1 MSNANHYHYQSH
13 IRMHIMS
20 ERSLLTR
27 TPLSIAIAVL
37 CSSLSANVLAETKV
51 TDTDEQMVVT
61 ATRTEMA
68 LKKAPASMS
77 VITAQDIEDSP
88 GITLAD
94 IVAES
99 TSVESDFDSTRAGRQ
114 MTSIRGMDS
123 DYTLIMVNGRR
134 LSSASA
140 IIRGNDF
147 DLSTIPADSIERVE
161 IIRGP
166 MSALY
171 GSDGMGGTINI
182 ITKAPENDW
191 SSTVSMDNSSPMDGN
206 GGQEYSVGLTT
217 SGALIEDELFA
228 RVSVN
233 QTSRN
238 AWQPYS
244 GTHNSGYDREDVTA
258 LEGRDTLSMLA
269 SLTWHA
275 TDNQTLDFDFG
286 YSDDER
292 ESAAESSSSVIE
304 SNTHV
309 VRHSQ
314 AITHS
319 GYWSWGDTQVRYSRE
334 NVTDNNAADLGNNF
348 SSDIE
353 ELTQIVE
360 ASATTYLG
368 DSHTLTFGMDYQ
380 LSELTNKENL
390 VSGTSEAYQGALFIQ
405 DQWLMTEQ
413 LTATIGGRLDK
424 HELYGEEFSP
434 RVYLVHQT
442 TNDLIIKGGV
452 GKAFKAPSLT
462 QNQPDYQVSS
472 CKGGCALVG
481 NEDLKPETSL
491 NYELAAVYTQPRWNV
506 EAALFR
512 NEINDLIDRTEGYC
526 PQGGDWNESARQ
538 CENPDGSSTGELG
551 AKTYENVAE
560 AIIQGV
566 EIAGQY
572 QISDEWGVSGNY
584 TYLDTEDKS
593 TGDELLERYK
603 HSGLVKLSWNPTYDL
618 NTFVSARYRG
628 ERQIEADLI
637 QDAYTTLNIGTVY
650 NVNDSVRLRA
660 GISNLTDESVSNELE
675 YLGYVEQPRTY
686 YVGMTADF

>member
-1 MSNANHYHYQSH
+1 
-13 IRMHIMS
+13 MS
-20 ERSLLTR
+20 ERSLLIR
-27 TPLSIAIAVL
+27 KPLLVRKPLSIAVAVI
-37 CSSLSANVLAETKV
+37 CTSLSANVLAQEEAQA
-51 TDTDEQMVVT
+51 TDEQMVVT

-68 LKKAPASMS
+68 LKQAPASMS

-114 MTSIRGMDS
+114 MISIRGMDS

-191 SSTVSMDNSSPMDGN
+191 SSTLSMDTSSPLDGD
-206 GGQEYSVGLTT
+206 GGEEYSMGFTT

-228 RVSVN
+228 RLSVN
-233 QTSRN
+233 QTSRD

-244 GTHNSGYDREDVTA
+244 GNGREDITA
-258 LEGRDTLSMLA
+258 LEERDTLSLLA

-275 TDNQTLDFDFG
+275 TDNQTVDFDFG
-286 YSDDER
+286 YSDDKR
-292 ESAAESSSSVIE
+292 DGLAEHATGV
-304 SNTHV
+304 NPVDTKV
-309 VRHSQ
+309 VRNSQ

-319 GYWSWGDTQVRYSRE
+319 GFWSWGDTQVRYSRE
-334 NVTDNNAADLGNNF
+334 NVTDNDAADSDTNY
-348 SSDIE
+348 SSDVE

-368 DSHTLTFGMDYQ
+368 ESHTVTFGMDYQ

-390 VSGTSEAYQGALFIQ
+390 VNDTSEAYQGALFIQ

-424 HELYGEEFSP
+424 HEQYGEEFSP

-452 GKAFKAPSLT
+452 GKAFKAPTLT
-462 QNQPDYQVSS
+462 QNHTDYTVNS
-472 CKGGCALVG
+472 CKGWCDIVG
-481 NEDLKPETSL
+481 NEDLNPETSW
-491 NYELAAVYTQPRWNV
+491 NYEIAALYTQPRWNV
-506 EAALFR
+506 EGALFR
-512 NEINDLIDRTEGYC
+512 NEIQDLIDRGDTEC
-526 PQGGDWNESARQ
+526 RSGGTWGGNGFGCVD
-538 CENPDGSSTGELG
+538 TGG
-551 AKTYENVAE
+551 NFVSKGTRSYINVSE
-560 AIIQGV
+560 AVIQGA
-566 EIAGQY
+566 ELTGQF
-572 QISDEWGVSGNY
+572 QITDEWGVSGNY
-584 TYLDTEDKS
+584 TFLDTEDKS
-593 TGDELLERYK
+593 TGEELLERYK
-603 HSGLVKLSWNPTYDL
+603 HSGLVKLNWSPTYDL

-628 ERQIEADLI
+628 ERNIETDLT
-637 QDAYTTLNIGTVY
+637 QEAYTTLNIGGVY
-650 NVNDSVRLRA
+650 NINDSVRVRA
-660 GISNLTDESVSNELE
+660 GITNLTDEAVSQELE
-675 YLGYVEQPRTY
+675 SMGYVEEPRTY

>member
-1 MSNANHYHYQSH
+1 
-13 IRMHIMS
+13 MS
-20 ERSLLTR
+20 ERSLLIR
-27 TPLSIAIAVL
+27 KPLSIAVAVI
-37 CSSLSANVLAETKV
+37 CTSLSANVLAQEEAQA
-51 TDTDEQMVVT
+51 TDEQMVVT

-68 LKKAPASMS
+68 LKQAPASMS
-77 VITAQDIEDSP
+77 VITAQDIEESP

-114 MTSIRGMDS
+114 MISIRGMDS

-191 SSTVSMDNSSPMDGN
+191 SSTLSMDTSSPLDGD
-206 GGQEYSVGLTT
+206 GGEEYSLGFTT
-217 SGALIEDELFA
+217 SGALIDDELFA
-228 RVSVN
+228 RLSVN
-233 QTSRN
+233 QTSRDG
-238 AWQPYS
+238 WQPYT
-244 GTHNSGYDREDVTA
+244 GNGREDITA
-258 LEGRDTLSMLA
+258 LEERDTLSLLA

-275 TDNQTLDFDFG
+275 TDNQTIDFDFG
-286 YSDDER
+286 YSDDKR
-292 ESAAESSSSVIE
+292 DGLAEHATGV
-304 SNTHV
+304 NPVDTKV
-309 VRHSQ
+309 VRNSQ

-319 GYWSWGDTQVRYSRE
+319 GFWSWGDTQVRYSRE
-334 NVTDNNAADLGNNF
+334 NVTDNDAADADTTY

-368 DSHTLTFGMDYQ
+368 DNHTLTFGMDYQ

-390 VSGTSEAYQGALFIQ
+390 VNDTSEAYQGALFIQ
-405 DQWLMTEQ
+405 DQWLMTDQ

-424 HELYGEEFSP
+424 HEQYGEEFSP

-452 GKAFKAPSLT
+452 GKAFKAPTLT
-462 QNQPDYQVSS
+462 QNQADYTVNS
-472 CKGGCALVG
+472 CKGWCDIVG
-481 NEDLKPETSL
+481 NEDLNPETSW
-491 NYELAAVYTQPRWNV
+491 NYEIAALYTQPRWNV
-506 EAALFR
+506 EGALFR
-512 NEINDLIDRTEGYC
+512 NEIQDLIDRGDTEC
-526 PQGGDWNESARQ
+526 RSGGTWGGNGFGCVD
-538 CENPDGSSTGELG
+538 TGG
-551 AKTYENVAE
+551 NFVSKGTRSYVNVSE
-560 AIIQGV
+560 AVIQGA
-566 EIAGQY
+566 ELTGQF
-572 QISDEWGVSGNY
+572 QITDEWGVSGNY
-584 TYLDTEDKS
+584 TFLDTEDKS
-593 TGDELLERYK
+593 TGEELLERYK
-603 HSGLVKLSWNPTYDL
+603 HSGLVKLNWSPTYDL

-628 ERQIEADLI
+628 ERQIESDLT
-637 QDAYTTLNIGTVY
+637 QDAYTTLNLGAVY
-650 NVNDSVRLRA
+650 NVNASVRLRA
-660 GISNLTDESVSNELE
+660 GITNLTDEAVSQELE
-675 YLGYVEQPRTY
+675 SMGYVEEPRTY

>member
-1 MSNANHYHYQSH
+1 
-13 IRMHIMS
+13 MS
-20 ERSLLTR
+20 ERSLLIR
-27 TPLSIAIAVL
+27 KPLLVRKPLSIAVAVI
-37 CSSLSANVLAETKV
+37 CTSLSANVLAQEEAQA
-51 TDTDEQMVVT
+51 TDEQMVVT

-68 LKKAPASMS
+68 LKQAPASMS

-114 MTSIRGMDS
+114 MISIRGMDS

-191 SSTVSMDNSSPMDGN
+191 SSTLSMDTSSPLDGD
-206 GGQEYSVGLTT
+206 GGEEYSMGFTT
-217 SGALIEDELFA
+217 SGALIKDELFA
-228 RVSVN
+228 RLSVN
-233 QTSRN
+233 QTNRD

-244 GTHNSGYDREDVTA
+244 GNGREDITA
-258 LEGRDTLSMLA
+258 LEERDTLSLLA

-275 TDNQTLDFDFG
+275 TDNQTVDFDFG
-286 YSDDER
+286 YSDDKR
-292 ESAAESSSSVIE
+292 DGLAEHATGV
-304 SNTHV
+304 NPVDTKV
-309 VRHSQ
+309 VRNSQ

-319 GYWSWGDTQVRYSRE
+319 GFWSWGDTQVRYSRE
-334 NVTDNNAADLGNNF
+334 NVTDNDAADSDTNY
-348 SSDIE
+348 SSDVE

-368 DSHTLTFGMDYQ
+368 ESHTVTFGMDYQ

-390 VSGTSEAYQGALFIQ
+390 VNDTSEAYQGALFIQ

-424 HELYGEEFSP
+424 HEQYGEEFSP

-452 GKAFKAPSLT
+452 GKAFKAPTLT
-462 QNQPDYQVSS
+462 QNHTDYTVNS
-472 CKGGCALVG
+472 CKGWCDIVG
-481 NEDLKPETSL
+481 NEDLNPETSW
-491 NYELAAVYTQPRWNV
+491 NYEIAALYTQPRWNV
-506 EAALFR
+506 EGALFR
-512 NEINDLIDRTEGYC
+512 NEIQDLIDRGDTEC
-526 PQGGDWNESARQ
+526 RSGGTWGGNGFGCVD
-538 CENPDGSSTGELG
+538 TGG
-551 AKTYENVAE
+551 NFVSKGTRSYVNVSE
-560 AIIQGV
+560 AVIQGA
-566 EIAGQY
+566 ELTGQF
-572 QISDEWGVSGNY
+572 QITDEWGVSGNY
-584 TYLDTEDKS
+584 TFLDTEDKS
-593 TGDELLERYK
+593 TGEELLERYK
-603 HSGLVKLSWNPTYDL
+603 HSGLVKLNWSPTYDL

-628 ERQIEADLI
+628 ERNIETDLT
-637 QDAYTTLNIGTVY
+637 QEAYTTLNIGGVY
-650 NVNDSVRLRA
+650 NINDSVRVRA
-660 GISNLTDESVSNELE
+660 GITNLTDEAVSQELE
-675 YLGYVEQPRTY
+675 SMGYVEEPRTY

>member
-1 MSNANHYHYQSH
+1 
-13 IRMHIMS
+13 MS
-20 ERSLLTR
+20 ESSLFTR
-27 TPLSIAIAVL
+27 KPLSIAVAVI
-37 CSSLSANVLAETKV
+37 CTSLSPNLLAQEEVK
-51 TDTDEQMVVT
+51 DTDEQMVVT

-68 LKKAPASMS
+68 LKQAPASMS

-114 MTSIRGMDS
+114 MISIRGMDS

-147 DLSTIPADSIERVE
+147 DLSTIPTESIERVE

-182 ITKAPENDW
+182 ITKAPVNEW
-191 SSTVSMDNSSPMDGN
+191 SSTLSMDTSSPMDGN
-206 GGQEYSVGLTT
+206 GGQEQSVGLTT

-228 RVSVN
+228 RFSIN
-233 QTSRN
+233 QTSRD
-238 AWQPYS
+238 AWQSYS
-244 GTHNSGYDREDVTA
+244 GIHSSGHDREDVTA
-258 LEGRDTLSMLA
+258 LEGRDTLSLLGT
-269 SLTWHA
+269 LTWHA
-275 TDNQTLDFDFG
+275 TDNQTIDLDLG
-286 YSDDER
+286 YSDDQR
-292 ESAAESSSSVIE
+292 DGLAEYATGANPID
-304 SNTHV
+304 NKV
-309 VRHSQ
+309 VRNSQ
-314 AITHS
+314 AIIHS
-319 GYWSWGDTQVRYSRE
+319 GFWSWGDTQVRYSRE
-334 NVTDNNAADLGNNF
+334 NVTDSDAADLGNNY
-348 SSDIE
+348 SSDVE

-368 DSHTLTFGMDYQ
+368 DSHTVTFGMDYQ
-380 LSELTNKENL
+380 LSELTNRENL
-390 VSGTSEAYQGALFIQ
+390 VNGTSEAYQGALFIQ

-442 TNDLIIKGGV
+442 TNDLIIKGVV

-462 QNQPDYQVSS
+462 QNQADYTVNS
-472 CKGGCALVG
+472 CKGVCDLHG

-491 NYELAAVYTQPRWNV
+491 NYEIAAIYSQPRWNV
-506 EAALFR
+506 EGALFR
-512 NEINDLIDRTEGYC
+512 NEINDLIDRDDTY
-526 PQGGDWNESARQ
+526 
-538 CENPDGSSTGELG
+538 CENGGVFEAGKGCADSSSSTGYVNGKRTYTNVSEAVVQGAEL
-551 AKTYENVAE
+551 T
-560 AIIQGV
+560 
-566 EIAGQY
+566 GQF
-572 QISDEWGVSGNY
+572 QITDEWGISGNY
-584 TYLDTEDKS
+584 SFLDTEDKS
-593 TGDELLERYK
+593 TGEELLERYK
-603 HSGLVKLSWNPTYDL
+603 HSGLVKLNWSPTYDL
-618 NTFVSARYRG
+618 NTFISARYRG
-628 ERQIEADLI
+628 ERNIETDLT

-650 NVNDSVRLRA
+650 NVNDSVRIRA
-660 GISNLTDESVSNELE
+660 GITNLTDEAVSQELE
-675 YLGYVEQPRTY
+675 NMGYVEEPRTY

>member
-1 MSNANHYHYQSH
+1 M
-13 IRMHIMS
+13 IRKP
-20 ERSLLTR
+20 LLVR
-27 TPLSIAIAVL
+27 KPLSIAVAVI
-37 CSSLSANVLAETKV
+37 CTSLSANVLAQEEAQA
-51 TDTDEQMVVT
+51 TDEQMVVT

-68 LKKAPASMS
+68 LKQAPASMS

-114 MTSIRGMDS
+114 MISIRGMDS

-191 SSTVSMDNSSPMDGN
+191 SSTLSMDTSSPLDGD
-206 GGQEYSVGLTT
+206 GGEEYSMGFTT

-228 RVSVN
+228 RLSVN

-244 GTHNSGYDREDVTA
+244 GTHSSGYDRSDVTA
-258 LEGRDTLSMLA
+258 LEERDTLSMLA
-269 SLTWHA
+269 SLTWHM
-275 TDNQTLDFDFG
+275 TDNQTIDFDFG

-292 ESAAESSSSVIE
+292 ESAAESAKSVIE
-304 SNTHV
+304 SDTRV

-319 GYWSWGDTQVRYSRE
+319 GFWSWGDTQVRYSRE
-334 NVTDNNAADLGNNF
+334 NVTDNDAADLGNNF

-368 DSHTLTFGMDYQ
+368 YSHTLTFGMDYQ

-390 VSGTSEAYQGALFIQ
+390 SSGTSEAYQGALFVQ
-405 DQWLMTEQ
+405 DQWVMTDS
-413 LTATIGGRLDK
+413 LTATFGGRLDK

-452 GKAFKAPSLT
+452 GKAFKAPTLT
-462 QNQPDYQVSS
+462 QNQSDYTVSS

-481 NEDLKPETSL
+481 NEDLNPETSI
-491 NYELAAVYTQPRWNV
+491 NYELATVYTQPRWNV

-512 NEINDLIDRTEGYC
+512 NEINDLIERTQGYC
-526 PQGGDWNESARQ
+526 PQGGDWNESALQ
-538 CENPDGSSTGELG
+538 CENPDGTPTGDLG
-551 AKTYENVAE
+551 AKTHQNVSE

-566 EIAGQY
+566 ELGGMY
-572 QISDEWGVSGNY
+572 QISDEWAVSGNY

-593 TGDELLERYK
+593 TGEELLERYK
-603 HSGLVKLSWNPTYDL
+603 HSGFVKLNWNPTYDL
-618 NTFVSARYRG
+618 STFVSARYRG
-628 ERQIEADLI
+628 ERQIDSDLT

-660 GISNLTDESVSNELE
+660 GISNLTDESVSDELE
-675 YLGYVEQPRTY
+675 YIGYVEEPRTY
-686 YVGMTADF
+686 YIGMTADF

>member
-1 MSNANHYHYQSH
+1 MTD
-13 IRMHIMS
+13 
-20 ERSLLTR
+20 RSLFSSK
-27 TPLSIAIAVL
+27 PLAIAVAFI
-37 CSSLSANVLAETKV
+37 CSSVSTVSFANEASTE
-51 TDTDEQMVVT
+51 TDEQMVVT
-61 ATRTEMA
+61 ATRTETS
-68 LKKAPASMS
+68 LKQAPASMS
-77 VITAQDIEDSP
+77 VITAEDIENNP

-94 IVAES
+94 IVADA

-114 MTSIRGMDS
+114 MISIRGMDS

-191 SSTVSMDNSSPMDGN
+191 SSTLSMDTSSPMDGN
-206 GGQEYSVGLTT
+206 GGQEHSVGLTT

-228 RVSVN
+228 RFSVN
-233 QTSRN
+233 QTSRD

-244 GTHNSGYDREDVTA
+244 GTHSSGYDREDITA
-258 LEGRDTLSMLA
+258 LEGRDTLSLLA
-269 SLTWHA
+269 NLTWYV
-275 TDNQTLDFDFG
+275 TDNQTIDLDLG

-304 SNTHV
+304 SDTRV

-319 GYWSWGDTQVRYSRE
+319 GFWSWGDTQVRYSRE
-334 NVTDNNAADLGNNF
+334 NVTDTDAADLGNNF

-353 ELTQIVE
+353 ELTQILE
-360 ASATTYLG
+360 ASATTYLS

-380 LSELTNKENL
+380 LSKLTNKENL
-390 VSGTSEAYQGALFIQ
+390 VSGSSEAYQGALFVQ
-405 DQWLMTEQ
+405 DQWEVTDQ

-434 RVYLVHQT
+434 RVYMVHQT
-442 TNDLIIKGGV
+442 TDDLIIKGGV
-452 GKAFKAPSLT
+452 GKAFKAPTLT
-462 QNQPDYQVSS
+462 QNHADYQVSS
-472 CKGGCALVG
+472 CKGGCVLVG

-491 NYELAAVYTQPRWNV
+491 NYELATVYTQPRWNV

-512 NEINDLIDRTEGYC
+512 NEINDLIERTEGYC
-526 PQGGDWNESARQ
+526 PDGGEWNESARQ
-538 CENPDGSSTGELG
+538 CENPDGTPTGNLG
-551 AKTYENVAE
+551 AKTYQNVSE

-566 EIAGQY
+566 ELAGGF
-572 QISDEWGVSGNY
+572 QISEQWDVSGNY

-593 TGDELLERYK
+593 TGEQLLERYK
-603 HSGLVKLSWNPTYDL
+603 HSGLVKLNWSPTYDL
-618 NTFVSARYRG
+618 TTFVSVRYRG
-628 ERQIEADLI
+628 ERQIETDLT

-650 NVNDSVRLRA
+650 NVNDSVRIRA
-660 GISNLTDESVSNELE
+660 GITNLTDEAVSQELE
-675 YLGYVEQPRTY
+675 YLGYVEEPRTY

>member
-1 MSNANHYHYQSH
+1 
-13 IRMHIMS
+13 MS
-20 ERSLLTR
+20 ERSLLIR
-27 TPLSIAIAVL
+27 KPLSLAVAVI
-37 CSSLSANVLAETKV
+37 CTSLSANVLALEEVK
-51 TDTDEQMVVT
+51 DTDEQMVVT

-77 VITAQDIEDSP
+77 VITAQDIEDNPS
-88 GITLAD
+88 ITLAD

-114 MTSIRGMDS
+114 MISIRGMDS

-182 ITKAPENDW
+182 ITKAPDNDW
-191 SSTVSMDNSSPMDGN
+191 STTINMDTSSPLDGD
-206 GGQEYSVGLTT
+206 GGQEHSVGLTT
-217 SGALIEDELFA
+217 SGALIDDELFA
-228 RVSVN
+228 RLSVN
-233 QTSRN
+233 QTGRD
-238 AWQPYS
+238 AWKPYS
-244 GTHNSGYDREDVTA
+244 GTHSSGYDRKDITA
-258 LEGRDTLSMLA
+258 LEERDTLSVLA

-275 TDNQTLDFDFG
+275 TDNQTIDFDFG

-292 ESAAESSSSVIE
+292 ESAAESSTSVIE
-304 SNTHV
+304 SDTRV
-309 VRHSQ
+309 VRNSQ

-319 GYWSWGDTQVRYSRE
+319 GFWSWGDTQVRYSRE
-334 NVTDNNAADLGNNF
+334 SVTDNDAADLGNNF

-368 DSHTLTFGMDYQ
+368 ENHTLTFGMDYQ

-405 DQWLMTEQ
+405 DQWLVNDK
-413 LTATIGGRLDK
+413 LTATLGGRLDK

-442 TNDLIIKGGV
+442 TNDLIIKGGI
-452 GKAFKAPSLT
+452 GKAFKAPTLT
-462 QNQPDYQVSS
+462 QNQPDYQVPS
-472 CKGGCALVG
+472 CKGSCALVG

-491 NYELAAVYTQPRWNV
+491 NYELATVYTQPRWNI

-526 PQGGDWNESARQ
+526 PQGGDWNERALQ
-538 CENPDGSSTGELG
+538 CENPDGSPTGELG
-551 AKTYENVAE
+551 EKTYENVSE
-560 AIIQGV
+560 AIIQGL
-566 EIAGQY
+566 ELGGMY
-572 QISDEWGVSGNY
+572 QISDAWDVSGNY

-593 TGDELLERYK
+593 TGEQLLERYK
-603 HSGLVKLSWNPTYDL
+603 HSGFVKLNWSPNYGL
-618 NTFVSARYRG
+618 NTFISARYRG
-628 ERQIEADLI
+628 ERQIESDLT
-637 QDAYTTLNIGTVY
+637 QDAYTTLNLGAIY
-650 NVNDSVRLRA
+650 NVNDSLRIRG
-660 GISNLTDESVSNELE
+660 GITNLTNEAVSDELE
-675 YLGYVEQPRTY
+675 YLGYVEEPRTY
-686 YVGMTADF
+686 YVGLTADF

>member
-1 MSNANHYHYQSH
+1 
-13 IRMHIMS
+13 MS
-20 ERSLLTR
+20 ERSLLIR
-27 TPLSIAIAVL
+27 KPLSIAVAVI
-37 CSSLSANVLAETKV
+37 CTSLSANVLAQEEAQA
-51 TDTDEQMVVT
+51 TDEQMVVT

-68 LKKAPASMS
+68 LKQAPASMS

-114 MTSIRGMDS
+114 MISIRGMDS

-238 AWQPYS
+238 AWQPYT
-244 GTHNSGYDREDVTA
+244 GNGREDITA
-258 LEGRDTLSMLA
+258 LEERDTLSLLA
-269 SLTWHA
+269 NLTWNA
-275 TDNQTLDFDFG
+275 TDNQTIDLDLG
-286 YSDDER
+286 YSDDKR
-292 ESAAESSSSVIE
+292 DGLAEYATGANPVDSK
-304 SNTHV
+304 V
-309 VRHSQ
+309 VRNSQ

-319 GYWSWGDTQVRYSRE
+319 GFWSWGDTQVRYSRE
-334 NVTDNNAADLGNNF
+334 NVTDNDAADSDESY

-353 ELTQIVE
+353 ELTQIIE

-368 DSHTLTFGMDYQ
+368 ESHTVTFGMDYQ
-380 LSELTNKENL
+380 LSKLTNMENL
-390 VSGTSEAYQGALFIQ
+390 DNGTSEAYQGALFVQ

-462 QNQPDYQVSS
+462 QNQHDYRVNS
-472 CKGGCALVG
+472 CKGGCDLHG
-481 NEDLKPETSL
+481 NEDLNPETSW
-491 NYELAAVYTQPRWNV
+491 NYELAAVYTQPRWSV
-506 EAALFR
+506 EGALFR
-512 NEINDLIDRTEGYC
+512 NEINDLIDR
-526 PQGGDWNESARQ
+526 GDIICKDGDSYD
-538 CENPDGSSTGELG
+538 DGSVSLTPGCVDSATTEHYK
-551 AKTYENVAE
+551 AYRTYENISE
-560 AIIQGV
+560 AVIQGA
-566 EIAGQY
+566 ELTGQF
-572 QISDEWGVSGNY
+572 QITDEWGVSGNY
-584 TYLDTEDKS
+584 TFLDTEDKS
-593 TGDELLERYK
+593 TGEELLERYK
-603 HSGLVKLSWNPTYDL
+603 HSGFVKLNWSPTYDL
-618 NTFVSARYRG
+618 STFVSARYRG
-628 ERQIEADLI
+628 ERQIDSNIA
-637 QDAYTTLNIGTVY
+637 QDAYTTLNLGAVY
-650 NVNDSVRLRA
+650 SVNASVRLRA
-660 GISNLTDESVSNELE
+660 GISNLTDESVSDELE
-675 YLGYVEQPRTY
+675 YLGYVEEPRTY

>member
-1 MSNANHYHYQSH
+1 M
-13 IRMHIMS
+13 IRK
-20 ERSLLTR
+20 
-27 TPLSIAIAVL
+27 PLSVAVAVF
-37 CSSLSANVLAETKV
+37 CTSLSANVLAQKESQV
-51 TDTDEQMVVT
+51 TDEQMVVT

-68 LKKAPASMS
+68 LKQAPASMS
-77 VITAQDIEDSP
+77 VITAQDVEDSP

-114 MTSIRGMDS
+114 MISIRGMDS

-147 DLSTIPADSIERVE
+147 DLSTIPAESIERVE

-191 SSTVSMDNSSPMDGN
+191 SSTINMDTSSPLGGDG
-206 GGQEYSVGLTT
+206 GEEYSVGFTT
-217 SGALIEDELFA
+217 SGALIDDELFA
-228 RVSVN
+228 RFSLN
-233 QTSRN
+233 QTSRD
-238 AWQPYS
+238 AWQPYT
-244 GTHNSGYDREDVTA
+244 GIGRENITA
-258 LEGRDTLSMLA
+258 LEERDTLSLLA
-269 SLTWHA
+269 NLTWNV
-275 TDNQTLDFDFG
+275 TDNQTIDLDLG
-286 YSDDER
+286 YSDDKR
-292 ESAAESSSSVIE
+292 DGLAEYATG
-304 SNTHV
+304 SNLVDSKV
-309 VRHSQ
+309 VRNSQ

-319 GYWSWGDTQVRYSRE
+319 GFWSWGDTQVRYSRE
-334 NVTDNNAADLGNNF
+334 NVTDNDAADLGNNY
-348 SSDIE
+348 SSDVE

-368 DSHTLTFGMDYQ
+368 ESHTVTFGMDYQ

-390 VSGTSEAYQGALFIQ
+390 INGTSEAYQGALFVQ

-462 QNQPDYQVSS
+462 QNQADYTVNS
-472 CKGGCALVG
+472 CKGACDLYG
-481 NEDLKPETSL
+481 NANLKPETSL
-491 NYELAAVYTQPRWNV
+491 NYEIAAIYNQPRWNV
-506 EAALFR
+506 EGALFR
-512 NEINDLIDRTEGYC
+512 NEINDLIDRDETY
-526 PQGGDWNESARQ
+526 
-538 CENPDGSSTGELG
+538 CENGEVFESGKGCADSSSSTGYVKGKRTYTNVSEAVVQGAEL
-551 AKTYENVAE
+551 T
-560 AIIQGV
+560 
-566 EIAGQY
+566 GQF
-572 QISDEWGVSGNY
+572 QITDEWEVSGNY
-584 TYLDTEDKS
+584 TFLDTEDKS
-593 TGDELLERYK
+593 TGEELLERYK

-618 NTFVSARYRG
+618 NTFISARYRG
-628 ERQIEADLI
+628 ERNIETDLT
-637 QDAYTTLNIGTVY
+637 QDAYTTLNIGTIY

-660 GISNLTDESVSNELE
+660 GITNLTDEAVSQELE
-675 YLGYVEQPRTY
+675 NMGYVEEPRTY

>member
-1 MSNANHYHYQSH
+1 MN
-13 IRMHIMS
+13 IMS
-20 ERSLLTR
+20 ERSLLIR
-27 TPLSIAIAVL
+27 KPLLVRKRLSIAVAVI
-37 CSSLSANVLAETKV
+37 CTSLSANVLAQEEAQA
-51 TDTDEQMVVT
+51 TDEQMVVT

-68 LKKAPASMS
+68 LKQAPASMS

-114 MTSIRGMDS
+114 MISIRGMDS

-191 SSTVSMDNSSPMDGN
+191 SSTLSMDTSSPLDCDG
-206 GGQEYSVGLTT
+206 GEEYSMGFTT

-228 RVSVN
+228 RLSVN
-233 QTSRN
+233 QTSRD

-244 GTHNSGYDREDVTA
+244 GTHSSGYDRSDVTA
-258 LEGRDTLSMLA
+258 LEERDTLSLLA
-269 SLTWHA
+269 SLTWNA
-275 TDNQTLDFDFG
+275 TDNQTIDFDFG

-292 ESAAESSSSVIE
+292 ESSAENVSSVIE
-304 SNTHV
+304 SDTRV
-309 VRHSQ
+309 VRQSQ

-319 GYWSWGDTQVRYSRE
+319 GFWNWGDTQVRYSRE
-334 NVTDNNAADLGNNF
+334 NVTDNDAADSDTNY
-348 SSDIE
+348 SSDVE
-353 ELTQIVE
+353 ELTQIAE

-368 DSHTLTFGMDYQ
+368 ENHTVTFGMDYQ

-390 VSGTSEAYQGALFIQ
+390 VNGTSEAYQGALFVQ

-452 GKAFKAPSLT
+452 GKAFKAPTLT
-462 QNQPDYQVSS
+462 QNQADYTVNS
-472 CKGGCALVG
+472 CKGACDLYG
-481 NEDLKPETSL
+481 NEDLKPETSW
-491 NYELAAVYTQPRWNV
+491 NYEIAAIYSQPRWNV
-506 EAALFR
+506 EGALFR
-512 NEINDLIDRTEGYC
+512 NEINDLIDRDETY
-526 PQGGDWNESARQ
+526 
-538 CENPDGSSTGELG
+538 CENGGMFESGKGCADSSSSTGYVKGKRTYTNVSEAVVQGAEL
-551 AKTYENVAE
+551 T
-560 AIIQGV
+560 
-566 EIAGQY
+566 GQF
-572 QISDEWGVSGNY
+572 QITDEWGVSGNY
-584 TYLDTEDKS
+584 TFLDTEDKS
-593 TGDELLERYK
+593 TGEELLERYK
-603 HSGLVKLSWNPTYDL
+603 HSGLVKLNWSPTYDL

-628 ERQIEADLI
+628 ERNIETDLT
-637 QDAYTTLNIGTVY
+637 QEAYTTLNIGGVY
-650 NVNDSVRLRA
+650 SINDSVRVRA
-660 GISNLTDESVSNELE
+660 GITNLTDEAVSQELE
-675 YLGYVEQPRTY
+675 SMGYVEEPRTY

>member
-1 MSNANHYHYQSH
+1 
-13 IRMHIMS
+13 MS
-20 ERSLLTR
+20 ERSLLIR
-27 TPLSIAIAVL
+27 KPLLVRKPLSIAVAVI
-37 CSSLSANVLAETKV
+37 CTSLSANVLAQEEAQA
-51 TDTDEQMVVT
+51 TDEQMVVT

-68 LKKAPASMS
+68 LKQAPASMS

-114 MTSIRGMDS
+114 MISIRGMDS

-191 SSTVSMDNSSPMDGN
+191 SSTLSMDTSSPLDGD
-206 GGQEYSVGLTT
+206 GGEEYSMGFTT

-228 RVSVN
+228 RLSVN

-244 GTHNSGYDREDVTA
+244 GTHSSGYDRSDVTA
-258 LEGRDTLSMLA
+258 LEERDTLSMLA
-269 SLTWHA
+269 SLTWHM
-275 TDNQTLDFDFG
+275 TDNQTIDFDFG

-292 ESAAESSSSVIE
+292 ESAAESAKSVIE
-304 SNTHV
+304 SDTRV

-319 GYWSWGDTQVRYSRE
+319 GFWSWGDTQVRYSRE
-334 NVTDNNAADLGNNF
+334 NVTDNDAADLGNNF

-368 DSHTLTFGMDYQ
+368 YSHTLTFGMDYQ

-390 VSGTSEAYQGALFIQ
+390 SSGMSEAYQGALFVQ
-405 DQWLMTEQ
+405 DQWVMTDS
-413 LTATIGGRLDK
+413 LTATFGGRLDK

-452 GKAFKAPSLT
+452 GKAFKAPTLT
-462 QNQPDYQVSS
+462 QNQSDYTVSS

-481 NEDLKPETSL
+481 NEDLNPETSI
-491 NYELAAVYTQPRWNV
+491 NYELATVYTQPRWNV

-512 NEINDLIDRTEGYC
+512 NEINDLIERTQGYC
-526 PQGGDWNESARQ
+526 PQGGDWNESALQ
-538 CENPDGSSTGELG
+538 CENPDGTPTGDLG
-551 AKTYENVAE
+551 AKTHQNVSE

-566 EIAGQY
+566 ELGGMY
-572 QISDEWGVSGNY
+572 QISDEWAVSGNY

-593 TGDELLERYK
+593 TGEELLERYK
-603 HSGLVKLSWNPTYDL
+603 HSGFVKLNWNPTYDL
-618 NTFVSARYRG
+618 STFVSARYRG
-628 ERQIEADLI
+628 ERQIDSDLT

-660 GISNLTDESVSNELE
+660 GISNLTDESVSDELE
-675 YLGYVEQPRTY
+675 YIGYVEEPRTY
-686 YVGMTADF
+686 YIGMTADF

>member
-1 MSNANHYHYQSH
+1 MFNANHYHYCVSIH
-13 IRMHIMS
+13 TMS
-20 ERSLLTR
+20 ESSFFIRK
-27 TPLSIAIAVL
+27 PLSVAVAVI
-37 CSSLSANVLAETKV
+37 CTSLSANVFAEAEAI
-51 TDTDEQMVVT
+51 DIDEQMVVT

-77 VITAQDIEDSP
+77 VISAQDIEDSP

-114 MTSIRGMDS
+114 MISIRGMDS

-191 SSTVSMDNSSPMDGN
+191 SSTVSMDNSSPLDDN
-206 GGQEYSVGLTT
+206 GGQEYSIGLTT

-233 QTSRN
+233 QTNRN

-244 GTHNSGYDREDVTA
+244 GTHSSGYNREDITA
-258 LEGRDTLSMLA
+258 LEGRDTLSLLA
-269 SLTWHA
+269 SLTWQA
-275 TDNQTLDFDFG
+275 TDNQTIDFDFG

-292 ESAAESSSSVIE
+292 ESVAENSRSVIE
-304 SNTHV
+304 SDTRV
-309 VRHSQ
+309 VRSSQ

-334 NVTDNNAADLGNNF
+334 NVTDKGAADLGNNF
-348 SSDIE
+348 NSDVE

-368 DSHTLTFGMDYQ
+368 ESHTLTFGMDYQ

-390 VSGTSEAYQGALFIQ
+390 SGGTSEAYQGALFVQ
-405 DQWLMTEQ
+405 DQWLMMDK

-452 GKAFKAPSLT
+452 GKAFKAPTLT
-462 QNQPDYQVSS
+462 QNQSGYQVAS
-472 CKGGCALVG
+472 CKGSCALVG
-481 NEDLKPETSL
+481 NEDLSPETSL
-491 NYELAAVYTQPRWNV
+491 NYELATVYTQSRWNV

-512 NEINDLIDRTEGYC
+512 NEINDLIERTDGYC
-526 PQGGDWNESARQ
+526 TLGGEWNQSARQ
-538 CENPDGSSTGELG
+538 CENPDGSPTGELG
-551 AKTYENVAE
+551 KKTYQNVSE
-560 AIIQGV
+560 AVIQGV
-566 EIAGQY
+566 ELTGQY

-593 TGDELLERYK
+593 TGEQLLERYK
-603 HSGLVKLSWNPTYDL
+603 HSGLVKLNWNPTYDL
-618 NTFVSARYRG
+618 STFVSARYRG
-628 ERQIEADLI
+628 ERQISSDLT
-637 QDAYTTLNIGTVY
+637 QEAYTTLNIGTVY

-660 GISNLTDESVSNELE
+660 GILNLTDESVSDELE
-675 YLGYVEQPRTY
+675 YLGYVEKPRTY

>member
-1 MSNANHYHYQSH
+1 
-13 IRMHIMS
+13 MS
-20 ERSLLTR
+20 EKSLLIR
-27 TPLSIAIAVL
+27 KPLLVRKHLIVRKPLMIRKPLSVAVAVI
-37 CSSLSANVLAETKV
+37 CTSLSANVLAQKEAQA
-51 TDTDEQMVVT
+51 TDEQMVVT

-68 LKKAPASMS
+68 LKQAPASMS

-114 MTSIRGMDS
+114 MISIRGMDS

-147 DLSTIPADSIERVE
+147 DLSTIPAESIERVE

-191 SSTVSMDNSSPMDGN
+191 SSTINMDTSSPLDGD
-206 GGQEYSVGLTT
+206 GGEEYSVGFTT
-217 SGALIEDELFA
+217 SGALIDDELFA
-228 RVSVN
+228 RFSLN
-233 QTSRN
+233 QTSRD
-238 AWQPYS
+238 AWQPYT
-244 GTHNSGYDREDVTA
+244 GNGRENITA
-258 LEGRDTLSMLA
+258 LEERDTLSLLA
-269 SLTWHA
+269 NLTWNM
-275 TDNQTLDFDFG
+275 TDNQTIDLDLG
-286 YSDDER
+286 YSDDKR
-292 ESAAESSSSVIE
+292 DGLAEHATG
-304 SNTHV
+304 SNLVDSNV
-309 VRHSQ
+309 VRNSQ

-319 GYWSWGDTQVRYSRE
+319 GFWNWGDTQVRYSRE
-334 NVTDNNAADLGNNF
+334 NVTDNDAADLGNNY
-348 SSDIE
+348 SSDVE

-368 DSHTLTFGMDYQ
+368 DSHTVTFGMDYQ

-390 VSGTSEAYQGALFIQ
+390 INGTSEAYQGALFVQ

-462 QNQPDYQVSS
+462 QNQADYTVNS
-472 CKGGCALVG
+472 CKGACDLYG
-481 NEDLKPETSL
+481 NENLKPETSL
-491 NYELAAVYTQPRWNV
+491 NYEIAAIYNQPRWNV
-506 EAALFR
+506 EGALFR
-512 NEINDLIDRTEGYC
+512 NEINDLIDRDETY
-526 PQGGDWNESARQ
+526 
-538 CENPDGSSTGELG
+538 CENGGVFESGKGCADSSSSTGYVKGKRTYTNVSEAVVQGAEL
-551 AKTYENVAE
+551 T
-560 AIIQGV
+560 
-566 EIAGQY
+566 GQF
-572 QISDEWGVSGNY
+572 QITDEWGVSGNY
-584 TYLDTEDKS
+584 TFLDTEDKS
-593 TGDELLERYK
+593 TGEELLERYK
-603 HSGLVKLSWNPTYDL
+603 HSGLVKLNWSPTFDL
-618 NTFVSARYRG
+618 NTFISARYRG
-628 ERQIEADLI
+628 ERNIESDLT

-660 GISNLTDESVSNELE
+660 GITNLTDEAVSQELE
-675 YLGYVEQPRTY
+675 SMGYVEEPRTY

>member
-1 MSNANHYHYQSH
+1 MN
-13 IRMHIMS
+13 IMS
-20 ERSLLTR
+20 ERSLLIR
-27 TPLSIAIAVL
+27 KPLSIAVAVI
-37 CSSLSANVLAETKV
+37 CTSLSANVLAQEEAQA
-51 TDTDEQMVVT
+51 TDEQMVVT

-68 LKKAPASMS
+68 LKQAPASMS

-114 MTSIRGMDS
+114 MISIRGMDS

-238 AWQPYS
+238 AWQPYT
-244 GTHNSGYDREDVTA
+244 GNGREDITA
-258 LEGRDTLSMLA
+258 LEERDTLSLLA
-269 SLTWHA
+269 NLTWNA
-275 TDNQTLDFDFG
+275 TDNQTIDLDLG
-286 YSDDER
+286 YSDDKR
-292 ESAAESSSSVIE
+292 DGLAEYATGANPVDSK
-304 SNTHV
+304 V
-309 VRHSQ
+309 VRNSQ

-319 GYWSWGDTQVRYSRE
+319 GFWSWGDTQVRYSRE
-334 NVTDNNAADLGNNF
+334 NVTDNDAADSDESY

-353 ELTQIVE
+353 ELTQIIE

-368 DSHTLTFGMDYQ
+368 ESHTVTFGMDYQ
-380 LSELTNKENL
+380 LSKLTNMENL
-390 VSGTSEAYQGALFIQ
+390 DNGTSEAYQGALFVQ

-462 QNQPDYQVSS
+462 QNQHDYRVNS
-472 CKGGCALVG
+472 CKGGCDLHG
-481 NEDLKPETSL
+481 NEDLNPETSW
-491 NYELAAVYTQPRWNV
+491 NYELAAVYTQPRWSV
-506 EAALFR
+506 EGALFR
-512 NEINDLIDRTEGYC
+512 NEINDLIDR
-526 PQGGDWNESARQ
+526 GDIICKDGDSYD
-538 CENPDGSSTGELG
+538 DGSVSLTPGCVDSATTEHYK
-551 AKTYENVAE
+551 AYRTYENISE
-560 AIIQGV
+560 AVIQGA
-566 EIAGQY
+566 ELTGQF
-572 QISDEWGVSGNY
+572 QITDEWGVSGNY
-584 TYLDTEDKS
+584 TFLDTEDKS
-593 TGDELLERYK
+593 TGEELLERYK
-603 HSGLVKLSWNPTYDL
+603 HSGFVKLNWSPTYDL
-618 NTFVSARYRG
+618 STFVSARYRG
-628 ERQIEADLI
+628 ERQIDSNIA
-637 QDAYTTLNIGTVY
+637 QDAYTTLNLGAVY
-650 NVNDSVRLRA
+650 SVNASVRLRA
-660 GISNLTDESVSNELE
+660 GISNLTDESVSDELE
-675 YLGYVEQPRTY
+675 YLGYVEEPRTY

>member
-1 MSNANHYHYQSH
+1 
-13 IRMHIMS
+13 MS
-20 ERSLLTR
+20 ERSLLIR
-27 TPLSIAIAVL
+27 KPLLVRNPLSIAVAVI
-37 CSSLSANVLAETKV
+37 CTSLSANVLAQEEAQA
-51 TDTDEQMVVT
+51 TDEQMVVT

-68 LKKAPASMS
+68 LKQAPASMS

-114 MTSIRGMDS
+114 MISIRGMDS

-191 SSTVSMDNSSPMDGN
+191 STTINMDTSSPLDGD
-206 GGQEYSVGLTT
+206 GGEEYSVGFTT
-217 SGALIEDELFA
+217 SGALIDDELFA
-228 RVSVN
+228 RLSVN
-233 QTSRN
+233 QTSRDG
-238 AWQPYS
+238 WQPYT
-244 GTHNSGYDREDVTA
+244 GNGREDITA
-258 LEGRDTLSMLA
+258 LEERDTLSLLA
-269 SLTWHA
+269 NLTWNA
-275 TDNQTLDFDFG
+275 TDNQTIDLDLG
-286 YSDDER
+286 YSDDKR
-292 ESAAESSSSVIE
+292 DGLAEYATGANPVDSK
-304 SNTHV
+304 V
-309 VRHSQ
+309 VRNSQ

-319 GYWSWGDTQVRYSRE
+319 GFWSWGDTQVRYSRE
-334 NVTDNNAADLGNNF
+334 NVTDNDAADSDESY
-348 SSDIE
+348 SSDVE

-368 DSHTLTFGMDYQ
+368 ESHTVTFGMDYQ

-390 VSGTSEAYQGALFIQ
+390 VNGTSEAYQGALFVQ

-413 LTATIGGRLDK
+413 LTATVGGRLDK

-452 GKAFKAPSLT
+452 GKAFKAPTLT
-462 QNQPDYQVSS
+462 QNQADYQVNS
-472 CKGGCALVG
+472 CKGACDLYG
-481 NEDLKPETSL
+481 NEDLKPETSW
-491 NYELAAVYTQPRWNV
+491 NYEIAAIYSQPRWNV
-506 EAALFR
+506 EGALFR
-512 NEINDLIDRTEGYC
+512 NEINDLIDRDDTY
-526 PQGGDWNESARQ
+526 
-538 CENPDGSSTGELG
+538 CENGGMFESGKGCADSSSSTGYVKGKRTYTNVSEAVVQGAEL
-551 AKTYENVAE
+551 T
-560 AIIQGV
+560 
-566 EIAGQY
+566 GQL
-572 QISDEWGVSGNY
+572 QITDEWGVSGNY
-584 TYLDTEDKS
+584 TFLDTEDKS
-593 TGDELLERYK
+593 TGEELLERYK
-603 HSGLVKLSWNPTYDL
+603 HSGLVKLNWSPTYDL
-618 NTFVSARYRG
+618 NTFISARYRG
-628 ERQIEADLI
+628 ERNIETDLT
-637 QDAYTTLNIGTVY
+637 QDAYTTLNIGGVY
-650 NVNDSVRLRA
+650 NINDSFRVRA
-660 GISNLTDESVSNELE
+660 GITNLTDEAVSQELE
-675 YLGYVEQPRTY
+675 NMGYVEEPRTY

>member
-1 MSNANHYHYQSH
+1 MN
-13 IRMHIMS
+13 IMS
-20 ERSLLTR
+20 ERSLLIR
-27 TPLSIAIAVL
+27 KPLSIAVAVI
-37 CSSLSANVLAETKV
+37 CTSLSANVLAQEEAQA
-51 TDTDEQMVVT
+51 TDEQMVVT

-68 LKKAPASMS
+68 LKQAPASMS
-77 VITAQDIEDSP
+77 VITAQDIEESP

-114 MTSIRGMDS
+114 MISIRGMDS

-191 SSTVSMDNSSPMDGN
+191 SSTLSMDTSSPLDGD
-206 GGQEYSVGLTT
+206 GGEEYSLGFTT
-217 SGALIEDELFA
+217 SGALIDDELFA
-228 RVSVN
+228 RLSVN
-233 QTSRN
+233 QTSRDG
-238 AWQPYS
+238 WQPYT
-244 GTHNSGYDREDVTA
+244 GNGREDITA
-258 LEGRDTLSMLA
+258 LEERDTLSLLA

-275 TDNQTLDFDFG
+275 TDNQTIDFDFG
-286 YSDDER
+286 YSDDKR
-292 ESAAESSSSVIE
+292 DGLAEHATGV
-304 SNTHV
+304 NPVDTKV
-309 VRHSQ
+309 VRNSQ

-319 GYWSWGDTQVRYSRE
+319 GFWSWGDTQVRYSRE
-334 NVTDNNAADLGNNF
+334 NVTDNDAADADTTY

-368 DSHTLTFGMDYQ
+368 DNHTLTFGMDYQ

-390 VSGTSEAYQGALFIQ
+390 VNDTSEAYQGALFIQ
-405 DQWLMTEQ
+405 DQWLMTDQ

-424 HELYGEEFSP
+424 HEQYGEEFSP

-452 GKAFKAPSLT
+452 GKAFKAPTLT
-462 QNQPDYQVSS
+462 QNQADYTVNS
-472 CKGGCALVG
+472 CKGWCDIVG
-481 NEDLKPETSL
+481 NEDLNPETSW
-491 NYELAAVYTQPRWNV
+491 NYEIAALYTQPRWNV
-506 EAALFR
+506 EGALFR
-512 NEINDLIDRTEGYC
+512 NEIQDLIDRGDTEC
-526 PQGGDWNESARQ
+526 RSGGTWGGNGFGCVD
-538 CENPDGSSTGELG
+538 TGG
-551 AKTYENVAE
+551 NFVSKGTRSYVNVSE
-560 AIIQGV
+560 AVIQGA
-566 EIAGQY
+566 ELTGQF
-572 QISDEWGVSGNY
+572 QITDEWGVSGNY
-584 TYLDTEDKS
+584 TFLDTEDKS
-593 TGDELLERYK
+593 TGEELLERYK
-603 HSGLVKLSWNPTYDL
+603 HSGLVKLNWSPTYDL

-628 ERQIEADLI
+628 ERQIESDLT
-637 QDAYTTLNIGTVY
+637 QDAYTTLNLGAVY
-650 NVNDSVRLRA
+650 NVNASVRLRA
-660 GISNLTDESVSNELE
+660 GITNLTDEAVSQELE
-675 YLGYVEQPRTY
+675 SMGYVEEPRTY

>member
-1 MSNANHYHYQSH
+1 MN
-13 IRMHIMS
+13 IMS
-20 ERSLLTR
+20 ERSLLIR
-27 TPLSIAIAVL
+27 KPLLVRKPLSIAVAVI
-37 CSSLSANVLAETKV
+37 CTSLSANVLAQEEAQA
-51 TDTDEQMVVT
+51 TDEQMVVT

-68 LKKAPASMS
+68 LKQAPASMS

-114 MTSIRGMDS
+114 MISIRGMDS

-191 SSTVSMDNSSPMDGN
+191 SSTLSMDTSSPLDGD
-206 GGQEYSVGLTT
+206 GGEEYSMGFTT

-228 RVSVN
+228 RLSVN
-233 QTSRN
+233 QTSRD

-244 GTHNSGYDREDVTA
+244 GTHSSGYDRSDITA
-258 LEGRDTLSMLA
+258 LEERETLSLLA
-269 SLTWHA
+269 SLTWNA
-275 TDNQTLDFDFG
+275 TDNQTIDFDFG

-292 ESAAESSSSVIE
+292 ESSAENVSSVIE
-304 SNTHV
+304 SDTRV
-309 VRHSQ
+309 VRQSQ

-319 GYWSWGDTQVRYSRE
+319 GFWSWGDTQVRYSRE
-334 NVTDNNAADLGNNF
+334 NVTDNDAADSDTNY
-348 SSDIE
+348 SSDVE

-368 DSHTLTFGMDYQ
+368 ESHTVTFGMDYQ

-390 VSGTSEAYQGALFIQ
+390 VNGTSEAYQGALFIQ

-424 HELYGEEFSP
+424 HEQYGEEFSP

-452 GKAFKAPSLT
+452 GKAFKAPTLT
-462 QNQPDYQVSS
+462 QNHTDYTVNS
-472 CKGGCALVG
+472 CKGWCDIVG
-481 NEDLKPETSL
+481 NEDLNPETSW
-491 NYELAAVYTQPRWNV
+491 NYEIAALYTQPRWNV
-506 EAALFR
+506 EGALFR
-512 NEINDLIDRTEGYC
+512 NEIQDLIDRGDTEC
-526 PQGGDWNESARQ
+526 RSGGTWGGNGFGCVD
-538 CENPDGSSTGELG
+538 TGG
-551 AKTYENVAE
+551 NFVSKGTRSYVNVSE
-560 AIIQGV
+560 AVIQGA
-566 EIAGQY
+566 ELTGQF
-572 QISDEWGVSGNY
+572 QITDEWGVSGNY
-584 TYLDTEDKS
+584 TFLDTEDKS
-593 TGDELLERYK
+593 TGEELLERYK
-603 HSGLVKLSWNPTYDL
+603 HSGLVKLNWSPTYDL
-618 NTFVSARYRG
+618 NTFISARYRG
-628 ERQIEADLI
+628 ERNIETDLT
-637 QDAYTTLNIGTVY
+637 QEAYTTLNIGGVY
-650 NVNDSVRLRA
+650 NINDSVRVRA
-660 GISNLTDESVSNELE
+660 GITNLTDEAVSQELE
-675 YLGYVEQPRTY
+675 SMGYVEEPRTY

>member
-1 MSNANHYHYQSH
+1 
-13 IRMHIMS
+13 MS
-20 ERSLLTR
+20 ERSLLIR
-27 TPLSIAIAVL
+27 KPLLVRKPLSIAVAVI
-37 CSSLSANVLAETKV
+37 CTSLSANVLAQEEAQA
-51 TDTDEQMVVT
+51 TDEQMVVT

-68 LKKAPASMS
+68 LKQAPASMS

-114 MTSIRGMDS
+114 MISIRGMDS

-191 SSTVSMDNSSPMDGN
+191 SSTLSMDSSSPMDGN
-206 GGQEYSVGLTT
+206 GGQEQSVGFTT

-228 RVSVN
+228 RLSVN

-244 GTHNSGYDREDVTA
+244 GTHSSGYDREDITA
-258 LEGRDTLSMLA
+258 LEDRDTLSMLA

-275 TDNQTLDFDFG
+275 TDNQTIDFDFG

-292 ESAAESSSSVIE
+292 NSAAESSSSVIE
-304 SNTHV
+304 SDTRV
-309 VRHSQ
+309 VRNSQ

-319 GYWSWGDTQVRYSRE
+319 GFWSWGDTQVRYSRE
-334 NVTDNNAADLGNNF
+334 NVTDNDAADLGNNF

-368 DSHTLTFGMDYQ
+368 ESHTLTFGMDYQ

-390 VSGTSEAYQGALFIQ
+390 VSGSSEAYQGALFVQ
-405 DQWLMTEQ
+405 DQWLMTDQ

-452 GKAFKAPSLT
+452 GKAFKAPTLT
-462 QNQPDYQVSS
+462 QNQSDYQVPS

-481 NEDLKPETSL
+481 NEDLSPETSL
-491 NYELAAVYTQPRWNV
+491 NYELAAVYTQPRWNI

-512 NEINDLIDRTEGYC
+512 NEINDLIERTEGYC
-526 PQGGDWNESARQ
+526 PEGGDWNESARQ
-538 CENPDGSSTGELG
+538 CENPDGTPTGNLG
-551 AKTYENVAE
+551 AKTYQNVSE

-566 EIAGQY
+566 ELGGMY
-572 QISDEWGVSGNY
+572 QISDKWAFSGNY

-593 TGDELLERYK
+593 TGEQLLERYK
-603 HSGLVKLSWNPTYDL
+603 HSGLVKLNWSPTYDL

-628 ERQIEADLI
+628 ERQIESDLT

-660 GISNLTDESVSNELE
+660 GISNLTDESVSEELE
-675 YLGYVEQPRTY
+675 YLGYVEEPRTY

>member
-1 MSNANHYHYQSH
+1 
-13 IRMHIMS
+13 MS
-20 ERSLLTR
+20 ERSLLIR
-27 TPLSIAIAVL
+27 KPLLVRKPLSIAVAVI
-37 CSSLSANVLAETKV
+37 CTSLSANVLAQEEAQA
-51 TDTDEQMVVT
+51 TDEQMVVT

-68 LKKAPASMS
+68 LKQAPASMS

-114 MTSIRGMDS
+114 MISIRGMDS

-191 SSTVSMDNSSPMDGN
+191 SSTLSMDTSSPLDGD
-206 GGQEYSVGLTT
+206 GGEEYSMGFTT

-228 RVSVN
+228 RLSVN
-233 QTSRN
+233 QTSRD

-244 GTHNSGYDREDVTA
+244 GTHSSGYDRSDITA
-258 LEGRDTLSMLA
+258 LEERETLSLLA
-269 SLTWHA
+269 SLTWNA
-275 TDNQTLDFDFG
+275 TDNQTIDFDFG

-292 ESAAESSSSVIE
+292 ESSAENVSSVIE
-304 SNTHV
+304 SDTRV
-309 VRHSQ
+309 VRQSQ

-319 GYWSWGDTQVRYSRE
+319 GFWSWGVTQVRYSRE
-334 NVTDNNAADLGNNF
+334 NVTDNDAADSDTNY
-348 SSDIE
+348 SSDVE

-368 DSHTLTFGMDYQ
+368 ESHTVTFGMDYQ

-390 VSGTSEAYQGALFIQ
+390 VNDTSEAYQGALFIQ

-424 HELYGEEFSP
+424 HEQYGEEFSP

-452 GKAFKAPSLT
+452 GKAFKAPTLT
-462 QNQPDYQVSS
+462 QNHTDYTVNS
-472 CKGGCALVG
+472 CKGWCDIVG
-481 NEDLKPETSL
+481 NEDLNPETSW
-491 NYELAAVYTQPRWNV
+491 NYEIAALYTQPRWNV
-506 EAALFR
+506 EGALFR
-512 NEINDLIDRTEGYC
+512 NEIQDLIDRGDTEC
-526 PQGGDWNESARQ
+526 RSGGTWGGNGFGCVD
-538 CENPDGSSTGELG
+538 TGG
-551 AKTYENVAE
+551 NFVSKGTRSYVNVSE
-560 AIIQGV
+560 AVIQGA
-566 EIAGQY
+566 ELTGQF
-572 QISDEWGVSGNY
+572 QITDEWGVSGNY
-584 TYLDTEDKS
+584 TFLDTEDKS
-593 TGDELLERYK
+593 TGEELLERYK
-603 HSGLVKLSWNPTYDL
+603 HSGLVKLNWSPTYDL

-628 ERQIEADLI
+628 ERNIETDLT
-637 QDAYTTLNIGTVY
+637 QEAYTTLNIGGVY
-650 NVNDSVRLRA
+650 NINDSVRVRA
-660 GISNLTDESVSNELE
+660 GITNLTDEAVSQELE
-675 YLGYVEQPRTY
+675 SMGYVEEPRTY

>member
-1 MSNANHYHYQSH
+1 MN
-13 IRMHIMS
+13 IMS
-20 ERSLLTR
+20 ERSLFIR
-27 TPLSIAIAVL
+27 KPLSIAVAVI
-37 CSSLSANVLAETKV
+37 CTSLSPNLLAQEEVK
-51 TDTDEQMVVT
+51 DTDEQMVVT

-68 LKKAPASMS
+68 LKQAPASMS

-114 MTSIRGMDS
+114 MISIRGMDS

-147 DLSTIPADSIERVE
+147 DLSTIPTESIERVE

-182 ITKAPENDW
+182 ITKAPVNEW
-191 SSTVSMDNSSPMDGN
+191 SSTLSMDTSSPMDGN
-206 GGQEYSVGLTT
+206 GGQEQSVGLTT

-228 RVSVN
+228 RFSIN
-233 QTSRN
+233 QTSRD

-244 GTHNSGYDREDVTA
+244 GIHSSGHDREDVTA
-258 LEGRDTLSMLA
+258 LEGRDTLSLLGT
-269 SLTWHA
+269 LTWHA
-275 TDNQTLDFDFG
+275 TDNQTLDLDFG
-286 YSDDER
+286 YSDDQR
-292 ESAAESSSSVIE
+292 DGLAEYATGANPIDSK
-304 SNTHV
+304 V
-309 VRHSQ
+309 VRNSQ

-319 GYWSWGDTQVRYSRE
+319 GFWSWGDTQVRYSRE
-334 NVTDNNAADLGNNF
+334 NVTDSDAADLGNNY
-348 SSDIE
+348 SSDVE

-368 DSHTLTFGMDYQ
+368 DSHTVTFGMDYQ
-380 LSELTNKENL
+380 LSELTNRENL
-390 VSGTSEAYQGALFIQ
+390 ANGTSEAYQGALFIQ
-405 DQWLMTEQ
+405 DQWLMTDQ

-452 GKAFKAPSLT
+452 GKAFKAPTLT
-462 QNQPDYQVSS
+462 QNQADYTVNS
-472 CKGGCALVG
+472 CKGVCDLHG

-491 NYELAAVYTQPRWNV
+491 NYEIAAIYSQPRWNV
-506 EAALFR
+506 EGALFR
-512 NEINDLIDRTEGYC
+512 NEINDLIERDETY
-526 PQGGDWNESARQ
+526 
-538 CENPDGSSTGELG
+538 CENGGMFESGKGCADSSSSTGYVNGKRTYTNVSEAVVQGAEL
-551 AKTYENVAE
+551 T
-560 AIIQGV
+560 
-566 EIAGQY
+566 GQF
-572 QISDEWGVSGNY
+572 QITDEWGLSGNY
-584 TYLDTEDKS
+584 TFLDTEDKS
-593 TGDELLERYK
+593 TGEELLERYK

-618 NTFVSARYRG
+618 NTFISARYRG
-628 ERQIEADLI
+628 ERNIETDLT

-660 GISNLTDESVSNELE
+660 GITNLTDEAVSQELE
-675 YLGYVEQPRTY
+675 NMGYVEEPRTY

>member
-1 MSNANHYHYQSH
+1 
-13 IRMHIMS
+13 MS
-20 ERSLLTR
+20 ERSLLIR
-27 TPLSIAIAVL
+27 KPLLVRKPLSIAVAVI
-37 CSSLSANVLAETKV
+37 CTSLSANVLAQEEAQA
-51 TDTDEQMVVT
+51 TDEQMVVT

-68 LKKAPASMS
+68 LKQAPASMS

-114 MTSIRGMDS
+114 MISIRGMDS

-191 SSTVSMDNSSPMDGN
+191 SSTLSMDTSSPLDGD
-206 GGQEYSVGLTT
+206 GGEEYSMGFTT
-217 SGALIEDELFA
+217 SGALIKDELFA
-228 RVSVN
+228 RLSVN
-233 QTSRN
+233 QTNRD

-244 GTHNSGYDREDVTA
+244 GNGREDITA
-258 LEGRDTLSMLA
+258 LEERDTLSLLA

-275 TDNQTLDFDFG
+275 TDNQTVDSDFG
-286 YSDDER
+286 YSDDKR
-292 ESAAESSSSVIE
+292 DGLAEHATGV
-304 SNTHV
+304 NPVDTKV
-309 VRHSQ
+309 VRNSQ

-319 GYWSWGDTQVRYSRE
+319 GFWSWGDTQVRYSRE
-334 NVTDNNAADLGNNF
+334 NVTDNDAADSDTNY
-348 SSDIE
+348 SSDVE

-368 DSHTLTFGMDYQ
+368 ESHTVTFGMDYQ

-390 VSGTSEAYQGALFIQ
+390 VNDTSEAYQGALFIQ

-424 HELYGEEFSP
+424 HEQYGEEFSP

-452 GKAFKAPSLT
+452 GKAFKAPTLT
-462 QNQPDYQVSS
+462 QNHTDYTVNS
-472 CKGGCALVG
+472 CKGWCDIVG
-481 NEDLKPETSL
+481 NEDLNPETSW
-491 NYELAAVYTQPRWNV
+491 NYEIAALYTQPRWNV
-506 EAALFR
+506 EGALFR
-512 NEINDLIDRTEGYC
+512 NEIQDLIDRGDTEC
-526 PQGGDWNESARQ
+526 RSGGTWGGNGFGCVD
-538 CENPDGSSTGELG
+538 TGG
-551 AKTYENVAE
+551 NFVSKGTRSYVNVSE
-560 AIIQGV
+560 AVIQGA
-566 EIAGQY
+566 ELTGQF
-572 QISDEWGVSGNY
+572 QITDEWGVSGNY
-584 TYLDTEDKS
+584 TFLDTEDKS
-593 TGDELLERYK
+593 TGEELLERYK
-603 HSGLVKLSWNPTYDL
+603 HSGLVKLNWSPTYDL

-628 ERQIEADLI
+628 ERNIETDLT
-637 QDAYTTLNIGTVY
+637 QEAYTTLNIGGVY
-650 NVNDSVRLRA
+650 NINDSVRVRA
-660 GISNLTDESVSNELE
+660 GITNLTDEAVSQELE
-675 YLGYVEQPRTY
+675 SMGYVEEPRTY

>member
-1 MSNANHYHYQSH
+1 
-13 IRMHIMS
+13 MS
-20 ERSLLTR
+20 ERSLLIR
-27 TPLSIAIAVL
+27 KPLSIAVAVI
-37 CSSLSANVLAETKV
+37 CTSLSANVLAQEEAQA
-51 TDTDEQMVVT
+51 TDEQMVVT

-68 LKKAPASMS
+68 LKQAPASMS

-114 MTSIRGMDS
+114 MISIRGMDS

-191 SSTVSMDNSSPMDGN
+191 SSTLSMDTSSPLDGD
-206 GGQEYSVGLTT
+206 GGEEYSLGFTT
-217 SGALIEDELFA
+217 SGALIDDELFA
-228 RVSVN
+228 RLSVN
-233 QTSRN
+233 QTSRDG
-238 AWQPYS
+238 WQPYT
-244 GTHNSGYDREDVTA
+244 GNGREDITA
-258 LEGRDTLSMLA
+258 LEERDTLSLLA

-275 TDNQTLDFDFG
+275 TDNQTIDFDFG
-286 YSDDER
+286 YSDDKR
-292 ESAAESSSSVIE
+292 DGLAEHATGV
-304 SNTHV
+304 NPVDTKV
-309 VRHSQ
+309 VRNSQ

-319 GYWSWGDTQVRYSRE
+319 GFWSWGDTQVRYSRE
-334 NVTDNNAADLGNNF
+334 NVTDNDAADADTTY

-368 DSHTLTFGMDYQ
+368 DNHTLTFGMDYQ

-390 VSGTSEAYQGALFIQ
+390 VNDTSEAYQGALFIQ
-405 DQWLMTEQ
+405 DQWLMTDQ

-424 HELYGEEFSP
+424 HEQYGEEFSP

-452 GKAFKAPSLT
+452 GKAFKAPTLT
-462 QNQPDYQVSS
+462 QNQADYTVNS
-472 CKGGCALVG
+472 CKGWCDIVG
-481 NEDLKPETSL
+481 NEDLNPETSW
-491 NYELAAVYTQPRWNV
+491 NYEIAALYTQPRWNV
-506 EAALFR
+506 EGALFR
-512 NEINDLIDRTEGYC
+512 NEIQDLIDRGDTEC
-526 PQGGDWNESARQ
+526 RSGGTWGGNGFGCVD
-538 CENPDGSSTGELG
+538 TGG
-551 AKTYENVAE
+551 NFVSKGTRSYVNVSE
-560 AIIQGV
+560 AVIQGA
-566 EIAGQY
+566 ELTGQF
-572 QISDEWGVSGNY
+572 QITDEWGVSGNY
-584 TYLDTEDKS
+584 TFLDTEDKS
-593 TGDELLERYK
+593 TGEELLERYK
-603 HSGLVKLSWNPTYDL
+603 HSGLVKLNWSPTYDL

-628 ERQIEADLI
+628 ERQIESDLT
-637 QDAYTTLNIGTVY
+637 QDAYTTLNLGAVY
-650 NVNDSVRLRA
+650 NVNASVRLRA
-660 GISNLTDESVSNELE
+660 GITNLTDEAVSQELE
-675 YLGYVEQPRTY
+675 SMGYVEEPRTY

>member
-1 MSNANHYHYQSH
+1 MN
-13 IRMHIMS
+13 IMS
-20 ERSLLTR
+20 ERSLLIR
-27 TPLSIAIAVL
+27 KPLLVRKPLSIAVAVI
-37 CSSLSANVLAETKV
+37 CTSLSANVLAQEEAQT
-51 TDTDEQMVVT
+51 TDEQMVVT

-68 LKKAPASMS
+68 LKQAPASMS

-114 MTSIRGMDS
+114 MISIRGMDS

-191 SSTVSMDNSSPMDGN
+191 SSTLSMDTSSPLDGD
-206 GGQEYSVGLTT
+206 GGEEYSMGFTT

-228 RVSVN
+228 RLSVN
-233 QTSRN
+233 QTSRD

-244 GTHNSGYDREDVTA
+244 GNGREDITA
-258 LEGRDTLSMLA
+258 LEERDTLSLLA

-275 TDNQTLDFDFG
+275 TDNQTVDFDFG
-286 YSDDER
+286 YSDDKR
-292 ESAAESSSSVIE
+292 DGLAEHATGV
-304 SNTHV
+304 NPVDTKV
-309 VRHSQ
+309 VRNSQ

-319 GYWSWGDTQVRYSRE
+319 GFWSWGDTQVRYSRE
-334 NVTDNNAADLGNNF
+334 NVTDNDAADSDTNY
-348 SSDIE
+348 SSDVE

-368 DSHTLTFGMDYQ
+368 ESHTVTFGMDYQ

-390 VSGTSEAYQGALFIQ
+390 VNGTSEAYQGALFIQ

-424 HELYGEEFSP
+424 HEQYGEEFSP

-452 GKAFKAPSLT
+452 GKAFKAPTLT
-462 QNQPDYQVSS
+462 QNHTDYTVNS
-472 CKGGCALVG
+472 CKGWCDIVG
-481 NEDLKPETSL
+481 NEDLNPETSW
-491 NYELAAVYTQPRWNV
+491 NYEIAALYTQPRWNV
-506 EAALFR
+506 EGALFR
-512 NEINDLIDRTEGYC
+512 NEIQDLIDRGDTEC
-526 PQGGDWNESARQ
+526 RSGGTWGGNGFGCVD
-538 CENPDGSSTGELG
+538 TGG
-551 AKTYENVAE
+551 NFVSKGTRSYVNVSE
-560 AIIQGV
+560 AVIQGA
-566 EIAGQY
+566 ELTGQF
-572 QISDEWGVSGNY
+572 QITDEWGVSGNY
-584 TYLDTEDKS
+584 TFLDTEDKS
-593 TGDELLERYK
+593 TGEELLERYK
-603 HSGLVKLSWNPTYDL
+603 HSGLVKLNWSPTYDL
-618 NTFVSARYRG
+618 NTFISARYRG
-628 ERQIEADLI
+628 ERNIETDLT
-637 QDAYTTLNIGTVY
+637 QEAYTTLNIGGVY
-650 NVNDSVRLRA
+650 NINDSVRVRA
-660 GISNLTDESVSNELE
+660 GITNLTDEAVSQELE
-675 YLGYVEQPRTY
+675 SMGYVEEPRTY